1 MNIRDKLARLDST
14 PVSPLPE
21 LPAAEVWIGQ
31 LQRELDIRVLRDARS
46 FVLLKENYFPVYNDP
61 LFEALRARG
70 FAMPSLQRISSD
82 LPPELDNLRQAVF
95 IDTETTGLAGGTGTY
110 AFLIGIGHLEL
121 DHIVV
126 RQYLLPDFGHEWL
139 MLEALEQALAGF
151 AYTVSFNGK
160 SFDIPLLKNRYVLN
174 RMITSLEELPHLDL
188 LHAARRIWKRRL
200 PACDLQS
207 LERHILNI
215 SRENDLPGELVP
227 QAYFEFIRK
236 RDALLLRDV
245 LEHNYHD
252 IVHMALLTLKIV
264 AVCEAPLV
272 HLSHPRDI
280 FSLAKYDYQNGRFSE
295 TLPLLEQLLSYPE
308 AHRNDWYRESAC
320 LLSLAYQR
328 LGDPERAREQL
339 QGLLDRNLLQPDIIE
354 ALAKHYEHRTR
365 DYRAAREVVERGLRY
380 LETLS
385 QLDRRSP
392 WLKYLPKL
400 QHRHQRLLRKLG

>member
-21 LPAAEVWIGQ
+21 LPAEEVWIGQ

-126 RQYLLPDFGHEWL
+126 RQYLLPDFCHEWL

-354 ALAKHYEHRTR
+354 ALAKYYEHRTR